1 MLRGLY
7 VHQKSRYTKLLSWDI
22 AKILQTCLVN
32 SGIPGQSH
40 QKQKNINLQ
49 KTLMFFHRA
58 ENEICH
64 SFLSGVT
71 LDILGH
77 VHQI

>member
-1 MLRGLY
+1 M
-7 VHQKSRYTKLLSWDI
+7 
-22 AKILQTCLVN
+22 
-32 SGIPGQSH
+32 PGQTH

-71 LDILGH
+71 LGILGH
-77 VHQI
+77 DHQI